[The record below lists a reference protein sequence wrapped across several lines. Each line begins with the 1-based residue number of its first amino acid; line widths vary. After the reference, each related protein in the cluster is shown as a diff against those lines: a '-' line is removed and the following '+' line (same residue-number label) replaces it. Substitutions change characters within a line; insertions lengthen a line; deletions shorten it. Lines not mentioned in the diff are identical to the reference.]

1 LKSQSTSL
9 NLHRTI
15 RSERLYQ
22 KRIEDQKYSIMGRKR
37 RGPKEDDYDDSLER
51 SFQTKRLKPESASE
65 ARESKSSPDAKVEV
79 EKNKNNNNKSNN
91 DASKNKDDK
100 DNIERLREKKRLKKL
115 RQKEK
120 KLAAQK
126 EQEKLETLQ
135 EKQRK
140 QREKQRKEAKKQKER
155 VQKVATDP
163 NAFVKTSMGVRY
175 ADIVV
180 GRGPVIVDRKRVV
193 CQYVLRAEHK
203 KGKLLD
209 SGDSFSFHVGK
220 GEVIK
225 GWDIGLKG
233 MRQGG
238 KRHII
243 VPPKAGYGTKDIGG
257 GSGAILYFE
266 VTLLQC

>member
-1 LKSQSTSL
+1 
-9 NLHRTI
+9 
-15 RSERLYQ
+15 
-22 KRIEDQKYSIMGRKR
+22 MGRRR
-37 RGPKEDDYDDSLER
+37 RGPKDGDYDDSLER
-51 SFQTKRLKPESASE
+51 AFHAKRLKPENASE
-65 ARESKSSPDAKVEV
+65 ARESKRSPDAKVEV
-79 EKNKNNNNKSNN
+79 EKNN
-91 DASKNKDDK
+91 DNTSKNKDDK

-126 EQEKLETLQ
+126 EQEKLEALQ
-135 EKQRK
+135 EKQQK
-140 QREKQRKEAKKQKER
+140 QREKQKKEAKKQKER
-155 VQKVATDP
+155 ELKVTTNPDT
-163 NAFVKTSMGVRY
+163 FVKTSMGVRY

-193 CQYVLRAEHK
+193 CQYVLRANDK

-209 SGDSFSFHVGK
+209 SGEQFSFHVGK

-243 VPPKAGYGTKDIGG
+243 VPPKAGYGDKDIGG
-257 GSGAILYFE
+257 GKGTILYFE